1 MKKPVPTTG
10 EGLTAT
16 APLFEQNC
24 VRCHGITGAADGSEA
39 QSLPKSPA
47 KFTDA
52 EMLNCSGNGRNPMP
66 SYAQCRIR
74 SGGSW

>member
-1 MKKPVPTTG
+1 VKKPVPTTG

-52 EMLNCSGNGRNPMP
+52 EMLN
-66 SYAQCRIR
+66 
-74 SGGSW
+74 